1 MMEVK
6 LLMLLPTK
14 GIEPE
19 RALLTIGARI
29 VSLLESPATITGL
42 WERFLECSREDR
54 ADFGISFDWFALA
67 ITMLFAINVVA
78 WDENGQL
85 VRYCVSA

>member
-1 MMEVK
+1 
-6 LLMLLPTK
+6 MLLPTK

-42 WERFLECSREDR
+42 WERFLESSKEDR
-54 ADFGISFDWFALA
+54 RGLGISFDWFALA
-67 ITMLFAINVVA
+67 ITMLFAINIVE
-78 WDENGQL
+78 WDENGRL

>member
-1 MMEVK
+1 
-6 LLMLLPTK
+6 MLLPTK

-29 VSLLESPATITGL
+29 LSLLESPATITGL
-42 WERFLECSREDR
+42 WERFLESLKEDR
-54 ADFGISFDWFALA
+54 VNFRISFDWFALA

-78 WDENGQL
+78 WDENGRL

>member
-42 WERFLECSREDR
+42 WERFWNAQGKIERTLGS
-54 ADFGISFDWFALA
+54 
-67 ITMLFAINVVA
+67 
-78 WDENGQL
+78 
-85 VRYCVSA
+85 VSTGLL

>member
-1 MMEVK
+1 
-6 LLMLLPTK
+6 MLLPTK

-42 WERFLECSREDR
+42 WERFLESSKEDR
-54 ADFGISFDWFALA
+54 RGFRISFDWFALA
-67 ITMLFAINVVA
+67 ITMLFAINIVE
-78 WDENGQL
+78 WDENGRL
-85 VRYCVSA
+85 ARYCVSA

>member
-29 VSLLESPATITGL
+29 VWSRLRPSLDYGNDFWNAQGRIERTLGSVSTGL
-42 WERFLECSREDR
+42 L
-54 ADFGISFDWFALA
+54 
-67 ITMLFAINVVA
+67 
-78 WDENGQL
+78 
-85 VRYCVSA
+85 